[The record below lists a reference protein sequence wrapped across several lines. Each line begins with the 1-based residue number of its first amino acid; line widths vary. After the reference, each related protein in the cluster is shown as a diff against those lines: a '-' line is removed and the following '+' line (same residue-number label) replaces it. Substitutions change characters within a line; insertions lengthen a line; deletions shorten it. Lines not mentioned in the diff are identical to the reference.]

1 MDKVAQ
7 LDPRNN
13 ALDIVNNLKQ
23 SVAKPVEQ
31 LRDPDVSY
39 DEASSALSEIR
50 NAIGAAS
57 AAYPGTGVKHD
68 LSQITSQL
76 GLPLEKQG
84 EQGEK
89 GEQND
94 LDKVGHVLADV
105 IKDVIEAV
113 FNLKDDLK
121 KLPLIG
127 SLIVEIDTGLNTL
140 LVGLQLVLTGV
151 VQVLQGLLK
160 GVSGLLQQL
169 GNGLTFGL
177 VFG

>member
-1 MDKVAQ
+1 MDKIAQ

-31 LRDPDVSY
+31 LRNPDVSY
-39 DEASSALSEIR
+39 HDASSALSEIR

-68 LSQITSQL
+68 LSEITSKV
-76 GLPLEKQG
+76 GLPLENQG
-84 EQGEK
+84 KKEGD
-89 GEQND
+89 QND
-94 LDKVGHVLADV
+94 LDKVGNVLAEV
-105 IKDVIEAV
+105 IKDVVEAV

-127 SLIVEIDTGLNTL
+127 SLLVEIDTGLNTL

-177 VFG
+177 IFG

>member
-23 SVAKPVEQ
+23 SVAKPFEQ
-31 LRDPDVSY
+31 LRNPDVSY

-57 AAYPGTGVKHD
+57 AAYPSTGVKHD

-84 EQGEK
+84 KE

-94 LDKVGHVLADV
+94 LDKVGHALADV
-105 IKDVIEAV
+105 IKDVVEAV
-113 FNLKDDLK
+113 FNLKGDLK

-160 GVSGLLQQL
+160 GVSGLLQ
-169 GNGLTFGL
+169 
-177 VFG
+177 